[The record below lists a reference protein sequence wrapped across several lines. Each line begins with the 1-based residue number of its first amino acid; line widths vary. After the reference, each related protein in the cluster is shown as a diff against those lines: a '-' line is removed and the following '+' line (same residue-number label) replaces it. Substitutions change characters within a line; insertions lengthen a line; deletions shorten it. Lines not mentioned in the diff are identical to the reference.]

1 MSLWP
6 WGREHKPLSQASRNV
21 LAALRAAPVPEL
33 RTPLRDVNW
42 IVVDT
47 ESSGLDAR
55 HDRLLSIGA
64 CTVSGGQV
72 IIDSGFE
79 VVLRQEQASA
89 VDNILIH
96 RIGGTAQLEGEDPEG
111 ALAAFLDY
119 ARHRPLVAMHARFD
133 ATLLARALRN
143 RLGLRFR
150 ALWVDAAHV
159 AAALFPQSH
168 GENWGLDQW
177 LAYFGIENYARHDAL
192 ADAFSTAQLFL
203 VLLEQAAS
211 QGIGDARALID
222 LGRAQH
228 QLTRWLSR

>member
-6 WGREHKPLSQASRNV
+6 WSREHKPLSQASRNV
-21 LAALRAAPVPEL
+21 LENWRAAPVPEL
-33 RTPLRDVNW
+33 RRPLRDVSW

-47 ESSGLDAR
+47 ESSGPDAK

-64 CTVSGGQV
+64 CTVSGGHVV
-72 IIDSGFE
+72 IGSGFE

-96 RIGGTAQLEGEDPEG
+96 RIGGTAQLDGEDPER
-111 ALAAFLDY
+111 ALSAFLDY
-119 ARHRPLVAMHARFD
+119 ARRHPLVALHARFD
-133 ATLLARALRN
+133 ATLLARALRD

-150 ALWVDAAHV
+150 ALWVDAEHV
-159 AAALFPQSH
+159 ATALFPQSH
-168 GENWGLDQW
+168 GKNWGLDQW

-203 VLLEQAAS
+203 VLLERAAS
-211 QGIGDARALID
+211 QGIGDARALIG
-222 LGRAQH
+222 LGLAQH
-228 QLTRWLSR
+228 ELTRWLSR

>member
-1 MSLWP
+1 MRLWP
-6 WGREHKPLSQASRNV
+6 WVREHKPLSEASSHV
-21 LAALRAAPVPEL
+21 LETWRAAPIPEL
-33 RTPLRDVNW
+33 RRPLRDVSW

-47 ESSGLDAR
+47 ESSGPDAR

-64 CTVSGGQV
+64 CTVSGGHVV
-72 IIDSGFE
+72 IGSGFE
-79 VVLRQEQASA
+79 ALLRQEQPSA
-89 VDNILIH
+89 ADNILVH
-96 RIGGTAQLEGEDPEG
+96 RIGGTAQLEGENPEW

-119 ARHRPLVAMHARFD
+119 ARRHPLVAFHARFD

-159 AAALFPQSH
+159 ATALFPQSH
-168 GENWGLDQW
+168 GETWGLDQW

-203 VLLEQAAS
+203 VLLERASS
-211 QGIGDARALID
+211 QGIGDARALIGM
-222 LGRAQH
+222 GRAQH
-228 QLTRWLSR
+228 ELTGWLSR

>member
-6 WGREHKPLSQASRNV
+6 WVRERKPLSQRSRNV

-33 RTPLRDVNW
+33 RSPLRDVNW
-42 IVVDT
+42 VVVDT

-55 HDRLLSIGA
+55 HDRILSIGA
-64 CTVSGGQV
+64 CTVSGGHVV
-72 IIDSGFE
+72 IGSEFE

-96 RIGGTAQLEGEDPEG
+96 RIGGTAQLDGEDPEG

-119 ARHRPLVAMHARFD
+119 ARHHPLVALHAQFD
-133 ATLLARALRN
+133 ATMLARALRD

-150 ALWVDAAHV
+150 PLWVDAAHV

-168 GENWGLDQW
+168 GESWGLDQW

-203 VLLEQAAS
+203 VLLEKAAS
-211 QGIGDARALID
+211 QGIPDARALID
-222 LGRAQH
+222 LGRRQH
-228 QLTRWLSR
+228 ELTRWLSR